1 MRKTP
6 FLHEFVRKR
15 KLAREA
21 DAAEQLRLRRQH
33 AGEQKEPFEQLL
45 FACEGHGQQ
54 AGTEQNAI
62 GEVDGRSIRQDDLDS
77 AGGGFGFEFDNATDD
92 GVMPALLDRDRRVGD
107 HSFEPADQV
116 ALLDGEFAADANGA
130 DPVHEVDGLSSFT
143 VAATSHSC
151 CENLSGFLRQRCLIL
166 RGKWVGPE
174 EITLVEGLPKL
185 PGDLVFPGRWVE
197 LNRFC
202 TPGRR
207 FRSSFGGHL

>member
-21 DAAEQLRLRRQH
+21 EAAEHLRFGGKD

-54 AGTEQNAI
+54 AGTERNAF
-62 GEVDGRSIRQDDLDS
+62 GEVDGRSIRQDDLDG

-107 HSFEPADQV
+107 HSFEPVDQI
-116 ALLDGEFAADANGA
+116 ALLDCEFTADANGS
-130 DPVHEVDGLSSFT
+130 DLVHEVDGLT
-143 VAATSHSC
+143 
-151 CENLSGFLRQRCLIL
+151 FLQS
-166 RGKWVGPE
+166 E
-174 EITLVEGLPKL
+174 EGLYVLSPEKGNGFGRTRLCQDFRKL
-185 PGDLVFPGRWVE
+185 MDIGRVICHE
-197 LNRFC
+197 
-202 TPGRR
+202 
-207 FRSSFGGHL
+207 SVKS

>member
-130 DPVHEVDGLSSFT
+130 DPVHEVDGLTFLQSEEGLYVT
-143 VAATSHSC
+143 AA
-151 CENLSGFLRQRCLIL
+151 EERNGFGRMSLRQDFRKLID
-166 RGKWVGPE
+166 
-174 EITLVEGLPKL
+174 I
-185 PGDLVFPGRWVE
+185 GRVIGHGGE
-197 LNRFC
+197 SVREYSAFAMVLHDRAVL
-202 TPGRR
+202 TP
-207 FRSSFGGHL
+207 F